1 MTTIVEQAEFDHLEG
16 LLPWYASGMLTP
28 EDVLHVER
36 ALARM
41 PELRRR
47 YDLILEERAA
57 SVNMHESLGTP
68 SPRALQKLFAQI
80 DSAAAEAPKS
90 RRVDVGRWLAE
101 RFSNWQPSSLALAG
115 MAVAF
120 LAIIEAGLLATM
132 YFGPAKDGAMYQTA
146 SASKTATGQVGTFV
160 LMAFVPDATAAQIQ
174 HFLEANKASII
185 EGPIAGGIFRVQVCD
200 KALTTKD
207 LDAIVASMRNE
218 STIVR
223 FVAPTK

>member
-1 MTTIVEQAEFDHLEG
+1 MTTIVEQAEFDHIES
-16 LLPWYASGMLTP
+16 LLPWYASGKLTP
-28 EDVLHVER
+28 EEVLHVER
-36 ALARM
+36 ALAQT

-47 YDLILEERAA
+47 YDLILEEHAA
-57 SVNMHESLGTP
+57 AVAMHESLGAP
-68 SPRALQKLFAQI
+68 SPRALEKLFARI
-80 DSAAAEAPKS
+80 DSEAAETPES
-90 RRVDVGRWLAE
+90 RRIDVGRWLAE

-115 MAVAF
+115 MAAAFVAM
-120 LAIIEAGLLATM
+120 IEAGLLATL
-132 YFGPAKDGAMYQTA
+132 YFGPAKDGATYQTA

-174 HFLEANKASII
+174 RFLEARKASII

-207 LDAIVASMRNE
+207 LDAIVTSMRNE

>member
-1 MTTIVEQAEFDHLEG
+1 MHENTCRSCSCGRCRQRLAMTTIVEQAEFDHLEG
-16 LLPWYASGMLTP
+16 LLPWYASGKLTP

-68 SPRALQKLFAQI
+68 SPRALERLFAQI
-80 DSAAAEAPKS
+80 ESAAAEAPKS

-120 LAIIEAGLLATM
+120 LLSSRLACSRLCIL
-132 YFGPAKDGAMYQTA
+132 GRQK
-146 SASKTATGQVGTFV
+146 
-160 LMAFVPDATAAQIQ
+160 MARCIRRPRLRRQRPGRMG
-174 HFLEANKASII
+174 HS
-185 EGPIAGGIFRVQVCD
+185 
-200 KALTTKD
+200 
-207 LDAIVASMRNE
+207 S
-218 STIVR
+218 
-223 FVAPTK
+223 

>member
-1 MTTIVEQAEFDHLEG
+1 MTTIVEQAEFDHIES
-16 LLPWYASGMLTP
+16 LLPWYASRKLTP
-28 EDVLHVER
+28 EEVLHVER
-36 ALARM
+36 ALAQT

-47 YDLILEERAA
+47 YDLILEEHAA
-57 SVNMHESLGTP
+57 AVAMHESLGAP
-68 SPRALQKLFAQI
+68 SPRALEKLFARI
-80 DSAAAEAPKS
+80 DSEAAETPES
-90 RRVDVGRWLAE
+90 RRIDVGRWLAE

-115 MAVAF
+115 MAAAFVAM
-120 LAIIEAGLLATM
+120 IEAGLLATL
-132 YFGPAKDGAMYQTA
+132 YFGPAKDGAIYQTA

-174 HFLEANKASII
+174 RFLEARKASII

>member
-1 MTTIVEQAEFDHLEG
+1 MTTIVEQAEFDHIES
-16 LLPWYASGMLTP
+16 LLPWYASGKLTP
-28 EDVLHVER
+28 EEVLHVER
-36 ALARM
+36 ALAQT

-47 YDLILEERAA
+47 YDLILEEHAA
-57 SVNMHESLGTP
+57 AVAMHESLGAP
-68 SPRALQKLFAQI
+68 SPRALEKLFARI
-80 DSAAAEAPKS
+80 DSEAAETPES
-90 RRVDVGRWLAE
+90 RRIDVGRWLAE

-115 MAVAF
+115 MAAAFVAM
-120 LAIIEAGLLATM
+120 IEAGLLATL
-132 YFGPAKDGAMYQTA
+132 YFGPAKDGAIYQTA

-174 HFLEANKASII
+174 RFLEARKASII

-207 LDAIVASMRNE
+207 LDAIVTSMRNE